1 MMTFL
6 CNINVSIQA
15 GMPLSLPDY
24 LHPALGLQIDATVMT
39 TQQVLQ
45 IQTQVLIL
53 IQQSLYQL
61 GRHSSLCESRHLL
74 TRVIDSFMSEQ
85 QTLPKFS

>member
-1 MMTFL
+1 MTFL
-6 CNINVSIQA
+6 CNINLSIEA

-24 LHPALGLQIDATVMT
+24 LYPALGLQIDATVMT

-61 GRHSSLCESRHLL
+61 GRHSSLCE
-74 TRVIDSFMSEQ
+74 IK
-85 QTLPKFS
+85 KFVNKSHRFIHICTTNFAKV